1 MQKKRTETR
10 VLSFLIITILITSL
24 IANSVSAEKFVNKV
38 QRITGLAFGDFGY
51 CNKNLAK
58 NTSLVKGEN
67 LIGCLDYCNEY
78 YDFNTGELEN
88 YRNLKDECYEKNS
101 LQLQNATKKLED
113 CYTRYGEGSAKC
125 NSYVKKVQQITN
137 ADANCDKKYQLNI
150 NKYENI
156 FANCLQVEEFIQEEN
171 PYNYGVYSAYM
182 NAKGTDCIKT
192 TKKDKTW
199 NSIADIN
206 KDGRINEKD
215 WKLII
220 ANVENYTWG
229 QSAYSNTINYCEITC
244 FASGGAELC
253 QQDELCPKNH
263 SLPIR
268 GLGGSCCDVMCKS
281 CLDSDLSVEREY
293 IDFGIFTF
301 GNVTDKKDKV
311 TIDACKNEKLREQYC
326 SEQGTGKSKN
336 IACESQECE
345 SGACVPNLCSD
356 RVNKCVNT
364 GEPLCNVLGNLT
376 VDCNCIPPGYYQKA
390 EDIEKELKKPFKDR
404 KHQIEEALEDDS
416 GFSFGSLLAGF
427 IGGAVLGAIIGGTI
441 IVISVGGVSYDVS
454 AGGII
459 GSEIG
464 RGITGGI
471 ISNTSDIYNITA
483 LNETLVY
490 VNITKKDKLIRELTW
505 IKYKLDN
512 IRVSV
517 SCDPFEKVIYIDCTG
532 SEKCKDKEETLYSG

>member
-1 MQKKRTETR
+1 MIGVR

-192 TKKDKTW
+192 TKK
-199 NSIADIN
+199 
-206 KDGRINEKD
+206 GQ
-215 WKLII
+215 
-220 ANVENYTWG
+220 NVEFDSRHKQRRKNKRERLEID
-229 QSAYSNTINYCEITC
+229 YS
-244 FASGGAELC
+244 
-253 QQDELCPKNH
+253 
-263 SLPIR
+263 
-268 GLGGSCCDVMCKS
+268 
-281 CLDSDLSVEREY
+281 
-293 IDFGIFTF
+293 
-301 GNVTDKKDKV
+301 
-311 TIDACKNEKLREQYC
+311 
-326 SEQGTGKSKN
+326 
-336 IACESQECE
+336 
-345 SGACVPNLCSD
+345 
-356 RVNKCVNT
+356 
-364 GEPLCNVLGNLT
+364 
-376 VDCNCIPPGYYQKA
+376 
-390 EDIEKELKKPFKDR
+390 
-404 KHQIEEALEDDS
+404 
-416 GFSFGSLLAGF
+416 
-427 IGGAVLGAIIGGTI
+427 
-441 IVISVGGVSYDVS
+441 
-454 AGGII
+454 
-459 GSEIG
+459 
-464 RGITGGI
+464 
-471 ISNTSDIYNITA
+471 
-483 LNETLVY
+483 
-490 VNITKKDKLIRELTW
+490 
-505 IKYKLDN
+505 
-512 IRVSV
+512 
-517 SCDPFEKVIYIDCTG
+517 
-532 SEKCKDKEETLYSG
+532 